1 MQIAENAVV
10 VIDYTL
16 KDDEGKVIDSSEGKE
31 GLAYLHGAQNII
43 PGLENALA
51 GKAVGDSLQ
60 VTIPPEEGYGVHDE
74 SKIQPVDKAMFEGAG
89 DLAVGMDYYAQGPDG
104 EMLTITIVEITDEH
118 IVVDGNHPLAGK
130 NLHFDVKVTEV
141 REPSAE
147 ELEHGHV
154 HGPGGHHHE

>member
-16 KDDEGKVIDSSEGKE
+16 KDDEGNVIDSSEGKQ

-60 VTIPPEEGYGVHDE
+60 VTIPPEEGYGMHDT

-118 IVVDGNHPLAGK
+118 VVVDGNHPLAGK
-130 NLHFDVKVTEV
+130 NLHFDVTVTDV

>member
-16 KDDEGKVIDSSEGKE
+16 KDDEGNVIDSSEGKE

-43 PGLENALA
+43 PGLENALT
-51 GKAVGDSLQ
+51 GKTVGESLQ
-60 VTIPPEEGYGVHDE
+60 VSIPPEEGYGMHDE

-89 DLAVGMDYYAQGPDG
+89 EINVGMDYYAQGPQG
-104 EMLTITIVEITDEH
+104 ETLTITVVEITDEH

-130 NLHFDVKVTEV
+130 NLHFDVKVTDV
-141 REPSAE
+141 RDASTE